1 VAPPERD
8 ERPRH
13 EIDREGSGTPAGERR
28 PSGESGGSISIEEI
42 EDALVDGDTPVPAR
56 RGTARAALSHR
67 TFRIVFLGAFA
78 SNIGT
83 WMQNVVLGAYAYDL
97 THSSTFVGVVIF
109 AQLGPTLVLPL
120 FGGWLA
126 DKVDR
131 KRFLILLSL
140 EQLVASLGVA
150 LVVLSP
156 HPSHV
161 LLVLMV
167 LLVGCGSAMFGP
179 AYAAIL
185 PGLVG
190 KEDLPG
196 AISLNS
202 AQMNASRVIGPVI
215 GGVLYSLIGPAW
227 VFAGNA
233 ATYLFVVGA
242 LMMVTLPVL
251 PHPPH
256 ATSRWRELT
265 AGVTVARQD
274 RVVGRCLVT
283 VFLFSLL
290 ALAFIGQMPV
300 VAAHNLG
307 INLSQSPDYGILYAC
322 FGAGALTGAISIGT
336 VFAQTSKPML
346 VRLCLVGYSLCLV
359 AFALERSPVPAYVNV
374 AVLGAFYFA
383 FITALNTTLQ
393 ARLVEHVRG
402 RVMALWMMGFGG
414 TVGIGNLLVGPVV
427 EAVGITNVLLFGAG
441 VALVLAWYADVRT
454 PRLQVLLGAE
464 LAQ

>member
-1 VAPPERD
+1 MPPSPDDRQPDGGGGGGGDGGGDRD
-8 ERPRH
+8 VVV
-13 EIDREGSGTPAGERR
+13 SL
-28 PSGESGGSISIEEI
+28 EEI
-42 EDALVDGDTPVPAR
+42 EDAVVDGDAVVPAH

-97 THSSTFVGVVIF
+97 THSATFVGVIIF
-109 AQLGPTLVLPL
+109 AQLGPTLVLPMV
-120 FGGWLA
+120 GGLLA
-126 DKVDR
+126 DKIDR
-131 KRFLILLSL
+131 KRFLIILSL
-140 EQLVASLGVA
+140 EQLAFSLGVA
-150 LVVLSP
+150 LVAASP

-161 LLVLMV
+161 LLVVMV
-167 LLVGCGSAMFGP
+167 LGVGAGSAMFGP
-179 AYAAIL
+179 AYSAVL

-215 GGVLYSLIGPAW
+215 GGLLYSLVGPAW
-227 VFAGNA
+227 LFAGNA
-233 ATYLFVVGA
+233 ATYLFVIAA
-242 LMMVTLPVL
+242 LMLVTLPAVRQT
-251 PHPPH
+251 PTG
-256 ATSRWRELT
+256 ASRWRELT
-265 AGVTVARQD
+265 AGISVARHD

-283 VFLFSLL
+283 VFVFSLL

-307 INLSQSPDYGILYAC
+307 INLSKSADYGILYAS
-322 FGAGALTGAISIGT
+322 FGTGALIGAISIGT
-336 VFAQTSKPML
+336 VFARTSKPML
-346 VRLCLVGYSLCLV
+346 VRLCLVGYSLSLC
-359 AFALERSPVPAYVNV
+359 AFALQRTPVPADV
-374 AVLGAFYFA
+374 AVAITGAFYFA

-393 ARLVEHVRG
+393 ARVHENVRG

-414 TVGIGNLLVGPVV
+414 TAGIGNLIIGPVV
-427 EAVGITNVLLFGAG
+427 EAVGITSVLLFGAV
-441 VALVLAWYADVRT
+441 VALGLAWYADVRT
-454 PRLQVLLGAE
+454 PTEVQVVLGAG

>member
-1 VAPPERD
+1 MSRMPES
-8 ERPRH
+8 RP
-13 EIDREGSGTPAGERR
+13 EGDDGV
-28 PSGESGGSISIEEI
+28 ISIEEI
-42 EDALVDGDTPVPAR
+42 EDAVVDGDSPVAAR
-56 RGTARAALSHR
+56 TGTARAALGHR

-97 THSSTFVGVVIF
+97 THSSTFVGVIIF
-109 AQLGPTLVLPL
+109 AQLGPTLVLPMV
-120 FGGWLA
+120 GGLLA
-126 DKVDR
+126 DKVNR

-140 EQLVASLGVA
+140 EQLVFSVGVA
-150 LVVLSP
+150 LVVHSA

-161 LLVLMV
+161 LLVVMV

-179 AYAAIL
+179 AYSAIL

-215 GGVLYSLIGPAW
+215 GGVLYSAIGPAW

-233 ATYLFVVGA
+233 VTYLFVVAA
-242 LMMVTLPVL
+242 LMMVTLPAV
-251 PHPPH
+251 PQMARH
-256 ATSRWRELT
+256 ASRWRELT
-265 AGVTVARQD
+265 AGVTVARHD
-274 RVVGRCLVT
+274 KVIGRCLVT
-283 VFLFSLL
+283 VFVFSLL

-307 INLSQSPDYGILYAC
+307 IDLSKSADYGILYAC

-336 VFAQTSKPML
+336 VFAQTSKPLL
-346 VRLCLVGYSLCLV
+346 VRVCLVGYAVSLC
-359 AFALERSPVPAYVNV
+359 AFALQRSPVPADVNV
-374 AVLGAFYFA
+374 AVTGAFYFA

-393 ARLVEHVRG
+393 ARLHENVRG

-414 TVGIGNLLVGPVV
+414 TVGIGNLLIGPIV
-427 EAVGITNVLLFGAG
+427 EAVGITNVLLFGSF
-441 VALVLAWYADVRT
+441 VALALAWYADVRS
-454 PRLQVLLGAE
+454 PPEVQVVLGAE